1 MRFSFFDSPSSV
13 CFAVSERFELKDRY
27 QGWVQAAPEFSFMI
41 EDIDDL
47 VDPRHLYDCCFG
59 PEPSAHVLKKI
70 LWKEK
75 NMHGLSSL
83 LFIFYFLFLRSSS
96 FSLIF

>member
-1 MRFSFFDSPSSV
+1 MI
-13 CFAVSERFELKDRY
+13 KD
-27 QGWVQAAPEFSFMI
+27 F
-41 EDIDDL
+41 DDL
-47 VDPRHLYDCCFG
+47 VDPYHLYDCCLG

-83 LFIFYFLFLRSSS
+83 LFIFIFYF
-96 FSLIF
+96 